1 MADRWYDAGYA
12 NSSATLRLHVY
23 TVGSNAS
30 SNYTVERA
38 DLYMR
43 VNANWGYYNNY
54 GTSVYVGINGNN
66 TTRTVNFDAR
76 VAAGTQLL
84 LIGTWDTT
92 VWHNSNGDASIGV
105 SCSHETGVGL
115 GTASGSWTY
124 DCDHLNRYANFTQ
137 HYIQS
142 RTMNTITV
150 YWNADA
156 SCDHLQ
162 YSLNGGEWTNTS
174 GYPTYVISD
183 NNLRLQPNTN
193 YNIRTRIRRAGS
205 DLWTESGT
213 IYTTTLDMARLT
225 NLNTILKLGEDY
237 NYSYTN
243 PSNAKVEIGI
253 YEMDGNTPIVEYKEY
268 SNSNGKL
275 NLTDEEISLIY
286 KKIGMDNSY
295 SARIYIRSTQNSN
308 SFWNWQDIEIKLTG
322 KIKTVT
328 IMLNGVLKK
337 GIVWVG
343 TPAGNKA
350 GVFTVGTLN
359 GNRRGN

>member
-23 TVGSNAS
+23 TVDSNAS

-38 DLYMR
+38 DLWMR

-54 GTSVYVGINGNN
+54 GTSVYIGINGNN

-156 SCDHLQ
+156 SCDYLQ
-162 YSLNGGEWTNTS
+162 YSLNGGGWTDTS
-174 GYPTYVISD
+174 GYPTYVISG
-183 NNLRLQPNTN
+183 LQPNTN
-193 YNIRTRIRRAGS
+193 YNIRTRIRRADSG
-205 DLWTESGT
+205 LWTESGT
-213 IYTTTLDMARLT
+213 LYTTTLDMARLT

-253 YEMDGNTPIVEYKEY
+253 YEMDGNTPIVQYKEY

-275 NLTDEEISLIY
+275 NLTDEEISVIY

-308 SFWNWQDIEIKLTG
+308 SSWNWQDIEIKLTG

-359 GNRRGN
+359 GNRRGI